1 MADTVKF
8 PQKLKFLFQKA
19 RYKVAHG
26 GRGSAKSWSFARAL
40 LILGAS
46 APTRI
51 LCAREIQKSI
61 KQSVH
66 QLLKDQI
73 ENLGLGLFYTVL
85 DTEIRGKNGTVFY
98 FTGLAEHTVDTLKSF
113 EGCDIC
119 WVEEAQTVSKKSWQ
133 ILIPTIRKDDSE
145 IWISMNPILDTDET
159 YVRFVLNPP
168 PDAIVAQVNYNDN
181 PWFNAVLE
189 KERIHCQITAKED
202 YDNIWLG
209 KCRSSI
215 VGAIYAE
222 EIDLALREGRICNVP
237 YDPRLKVHTIWD
249 LGWNDSMT
257 IIMAQ
262 RIRSE
267 LRVIDYIEEDHKTLD
282 WYVAA
287 LQERKYNWA
296 YDWLP
301 HDGKHKDFKTGKST
315 EEILK
320 AFGRKP
326 KMVPNISIEDGI
338 KAARMTMRQTYFDK
352 KKAGRLVECLK
363 RYRRAVN
370 ANTNEPG
377 APLHDEYSHGADDY
391 RYLSLVAE
399 RIGNEELNR
408 VPTVP
413 PPRPVAPGMG

>member
-1 MADTVKF
+1 MTETIKF
-8 PQKLKFLFQKA
+8 PEKLKFLFQKA

-46 APTRI
+46 APERI

-73 ENLGLGLFYTVL
+73 EALGLGYFYEVL

-113 EGCDIC
+113 EGCTLC

-159 YVRFVLNPP
+159 YVRFVQNPP

-189 KERIHCQITAKED
+189 KERKHCQITAKED
-202 YDNIWLG
+202 YENIWLG

-222 EIDLALREGRICNVP
+222 EIDLALREGRIGNVP

-282 WYVAA
+282 WYVAT
-287 LQERKYNWA
+287 LQERKFNWG

-315 EEILK
+315 EEILR

-352 KKAGRLVECLK
+352 AKAGRLVECLK
-363 RYRRAVN
+363 RYRRQVN

-408 VPTVP
+408 VPTGQA
-413 PPRPVAPGMG
+413 PRPVAPGMG